1 MIALSLKTMGSS
13 AWLVMGFKHQHIPT
27 RFGTEPSA
35 TEPSNAASNHED
47 IDAVLH
53 QSLCG
58 GIIIVVASSD

>member
-1 MIALSLKTMGSS
+1 VIALSLKTMRGS
-13 AWLVMGFKHQHIPT
+13 AWLVMSFKHQHIPT
-27 RFGTEPSA
+27 RFGTEPRTA
-35 TEPSNAASNHED
+35 EPSNATSNHED